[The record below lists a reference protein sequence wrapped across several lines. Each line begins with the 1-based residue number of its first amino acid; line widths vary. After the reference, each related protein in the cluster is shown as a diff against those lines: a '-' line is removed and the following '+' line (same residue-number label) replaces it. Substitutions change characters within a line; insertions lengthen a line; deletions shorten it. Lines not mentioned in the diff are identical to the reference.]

1 MTDPSHRFPW
11 FEYGRTM
18 LARLQD
24 GLRVVIREIRPSDRA
39 LLARSRDRFSDESM
53 RRRFL
58 SPKPRLSTTELRYL
72 TEVDGQ
78 DHYALVAT
86 PLDDLDSVVGV
97 GRFVRHYGDPT
108 TAEAAIIVADDLQGR
123 GLGRRIAQEL
133 GDAARDRGIRRF
145 TASMLTDNKPALA
158 LMRTLSD
165 RLDEHYEE
173 GYREVVTDIAA

>member
-1 MTDPSHRFPW
+1 VTYPSLRFAW

-39 LLARSRDRFSDESM
+39 LLEHSRDRFSDESM

-58 SPKPRLSTTELRYL
+58 APKPRLTGTELRYL

-78 DHYALVAT
+78 DHYAIVAV
-86 PLDDLDSVVGV
+86 PLDDLGAIVGV
-97 GRFVRHYGDPT
+97 ARFVRFPEDPG
-108 TAEAAIIVADDLQGR
+108 TAEAAIIVADELQGR
-123 GLGRRIAQEL
+123 GLGKRMAQEL
-133 GDAARDRGIRRF
+133 ADAGRDRGIRRF

-158 LMRTLSD
+158 LMQTLSD
-165 RLDEHYEE
+165 RLESHYEE
-173 GYREVVTDIAA
+173 GYREVATEIAA